1 MLGKSG
7 KKARV
12 PTQKRQLALSLLA
25 VTHDLKLDY
34 NRPGSESAK
43 VPHIYTALA
52 PAGMINLAS
61 SRREMRAMSSL

>member
-7 KKARV
+7 KKRECE
-12 PTQKRQLALSLLA
+12 PKKGGWHSRFLA

-43 VPHIYTALA
+43 VPHIYTPLA

-61 SRREMRAMSSL
+61 SRREMGTMSSL